1 MDDAR
6 DATGGEGARGRC
18 QKLAKALRG
27 QLAKKAY
34 DALRAHARAFQ
45 RREVTASEFAKVL
58 VECAR
63 TGGGDEGDG
72 ARGDRDDAVGVG
84 PEAAARVRR
93 TGFRRRR
100 GGEIDA

>member
-63 TGGGDEGDG
+63 TGG
-72 ARGDRDDAVGVG
+72 
-84 PEAAARVRR
+84 
-93 TGFRRRR
+93 
-100 GGEIDA
+100 